1 MTLIDPPTHD
11 SRAHVGAA
19 TTRRNDPPHR
29 KALLA
34 GVVAGP
40 LFVAVSFVQIPSRAG
55 FDVTKH
61 AFSFLELGP
70 GGWLQSINF
79 AVTGL
84 LFVAS
89 GVGLRRA
96 MGGFAGR
103 VAQVLVSG
111 VGAGMVAA
119 GLFPPDAY
127 RGYPTTTPVSSPLSA
142 HGPLH
147 AVAFTCSMLCW
158 FALLLVMA
166 RWFARQGRRRAAL
179 AATLAAVGLVFVPL
193 TTGQA
198 FDTVLL
204 YVAATTAFLTT
215 AGLFAVLR
223 GVDGD

>member
-1 MTLIDPPTHD
+1 M
-11 SRAHVGAA
+11 
-19 TTRRNDPPHR
+19 
-29 KALLA
+29 
-34 GVVAGP
+34 
-40 LFVAVSFVQIPSRAG
+40 
-55 FDVTKH
+55 TKH

-70 GGWLQSINF
+70 GGWVQSLNF

-84 LFVAS
+84 LLVAS

-96 MGGFAGR
+96 MGGSAGR
-103 VAQVLVSG
+103 AAQVLVSG
-111 VGAGMVAA
+111 VGAGMAAA

-166 RWFARQGRRRAAL
+166 RWFARQGRRRASL
-179 AATLAAVGLVFVPL
+179 AATLAAVGLVLVPL
-193 TTGQA
+193 TTGRS

-204 YVAATTAFLTT
+204 YVAATAAFLTT
-215 AGLFAVLR
+215 AVLFAALR
-223 GVDGD
+223 TADGV

>member
-1 MTLIDPPTHD
+1 MTLVHPPT
-11 SRAHVGAA
+11 RG
-19 TTRRNDPPHR
+19 TRTHADACVPPGNPSHR
-29 KALLA
+29 RALLA

-70 GGWLQSINF
+70 GGWVQSLNF
-79 AVTGL
+79 AATGL

-103 VAQVLVSG
+103 AAQVLVSG

-127 RGYPTTTPVSSPLSA
+127 RGYPTTTPVSSRIDSGSPHRS
-142 HGPLH
+142 GR
-147 AVAFTCSMLCW
+147 
-158 FALLLVMA
+158 LVPS
-166 RWFARQGRRRAAL
+166 
-179 AATLAAVGLVFVPL
+179 VV
-193 TTGQA
+193 
-198 FDTVLL
+198 VL
-204 YVAATTAFLTT
+204 
-215 AGLFAVLR
+215 
-223 GVDGD
+223 

>member
-11 SRAHVGAA
+11 TRAQVGAA
-19 TTRRNDPPHR
+19 TRPSGTAHRR
-29 KALLA
+29 ALLA

-61 AFSFLELGP
+61 AFSFLELGR
-70 GGWLQSINF
+70 GGWVQSLNF

-96 MGGFAGR
+96 MGGRAGR

-127 RGYPTTTPVSSPLSA
+127 RGYPSTTPVSSPLTA

-166 RWFARQGRRRAAL
+166 RWFARRGRRRASL
-179 AATLAAVGLVFVPL
+179 AATLAAVGLVLVPL

-204 YVAATTAFLTT
+204 YVAATAAFLTT
-215 AGLFAVLR
+215 ARLFADLR
-223 GVDGD
+223 TADGG